1 MTANGLLPFTFALLA
16 LAVCKPTEDVIGD
29 ELVSLEL
36 PGLTLSVPPGR
47 TEPPDKGWY
56 VGQAFS
62 RPKAGGYVQVSW
74 RKVDDAGGSVDLEL
88 ALKRVARSLD
98 EDLGVSDLGPT
109 TVSGHRAVT
118 AKIALTASLS
128 GHLTTWLC
136 PDDRRMHH
144 VLIVGPARRIYDK
157 ILASVTCHTWPPNR
171 RATSLDLPHFEPP
184 AGFTQVEPEQ
194 DGTAKWTRG
203 DETLVLGFGLPSRP
217 NAVLQATRDQ
227 FPPGLQD
234 IEESTLVGPDQ
245 KPRARITGRLQDK
258 NAEWRFTYDL
268 LDCSDRGVVY
278 LATHYAPTALKAS
291 KPPVLDA
298 VRCPT
303 ASP

>member
-1 MTANGLLPFTFALLA
+1 MTARGLLLTFALLGLTA
-16 LAVCKPTEDVIGD
+16 CKPSEEVIGD
-29 ELVSLEL
+29 ELLPLEL

-47 TEPPDKGWY
+47 TEAPDTSWY

-74 RKVDDAGGSVDLEL
+74 RKVDDVGGSVDLEL

-98 EDLGVSDLGPT
+98 EDVGVTDLGPT
-109 TVSGHRAVT
+109 TISGHRGVT
-118 AKIALTASLS
+118 AKITLTESLS

-136 PDDRRMHH
+136 PEDRRMHH
-144 VLIVGPARRIYDK
+144 ILIMGPARRVYDK

-171 RATSLDLPHFEPP
+171 RIATLDLPHFDPP
-184 AGFTQVEPEQ
+184 AGFIQAEPEQ

-203 DETLVLGFGLPSRP
+203 DETLVLGFGLPSGP

-227 FPPGLQD
+227 LPPGLRD
-234 IEESTLVGPDQ
+234 IEEATLIGPDQ

-268 LDCSDRGVVY
+268 LDCNDRGVVY
-278 LATHYAPTALKAS
+278 LATHYAPTALKAA
-291 KPPVLDA
+291 KPHVLDA

-303 ASP
+303 DRP